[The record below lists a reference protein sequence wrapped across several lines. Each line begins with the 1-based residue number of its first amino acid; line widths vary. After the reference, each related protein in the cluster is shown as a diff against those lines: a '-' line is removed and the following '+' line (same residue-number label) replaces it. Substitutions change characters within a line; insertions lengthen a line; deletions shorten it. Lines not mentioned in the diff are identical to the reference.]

1 MQIEEILGKE
11 EFNSQLNSKKPII
24 VDFKASWCSPCKM
37 QTEILADFIEL
48 VGDKVKVLKV
58 DVDEN
63 SDIAKEYDINVVPT
77 ILLINNKKV
86 ESKKTGIT
94 PINVLSNMVIKY
106 L

>member
-1 MQIEEILGKE
+1 MQIKEILGKE
-11 EFNSQLNSKKPII
+11 EFSSELNSDKPII

-37 QTEILADFIEL
+37 QTEILAEFKGLI
-48 VGDKVKVLKV
+48 GDKVKILKV

-63 SDIAKEYDINVVPT
+63 NDIAKEYKIDVVPT
-77 ILLINNKKV
+77 LLLINNGKI

-94 PINVLSNMVIKY
+94 PTNVLSNMVIKY